1 MGFALGPPP
10 PPPKNPKSRSRNK
23 HIDIQMKLMDTWLNS
38 TYFKVDNTPAL
49 SGVYTS
55 PTIVDHKRFNTR
67 KMTCE
72 YCGTS
77 ANNSY
82 EINSCPSCNAPY
94 SFIEF
99 LNWNSYVDLE
109 QSLYKRCA
117 IRVMGNCCNKIESLI
132 KSEAEVVEIL
142 SNLTDDVIEQ
152 MVPLFLKE
160 IIKCQQ
166 RK

>member
-1 MGFALGPPP
+1 MGFVLGPPP
-10 PPPKNPKSRSRNK
+10 KSSKSRSRNK
-23 HIDIQMKLMDTWLNS
+23 QTDIQMKLMATWLNS

-55 PTIVDHKRFNTR
+55 PTIR

-99 LNWNSYVDLE
+99 LRNTRISNWNSYVDLE

-160 IIKCQQ
+160 IRKCQQ